1 MIFIALGIASLG
13 LCLVIAASIHPTTDP
28 KRYSFAHGL
37 TVLLGAT
44 LTACCYISLRS
55 SSAPLT
61 IADKFWCALP
71 LLVSLVATDR
81 CIFVRLGRLIQHS
94 RKAHP

>member
-1 MIFIALGIASLG
+1 MIFIALGIGSLG
-13 LCLVIAASIHPTTDP
+13 ICLVIAAAIHPPTVP

-44 LTACCYISLRS
+44 LTAACYIFLRS
-55 SSAPLT
+55 SSAPPT

-94 RKAHP
+94 RRTHP